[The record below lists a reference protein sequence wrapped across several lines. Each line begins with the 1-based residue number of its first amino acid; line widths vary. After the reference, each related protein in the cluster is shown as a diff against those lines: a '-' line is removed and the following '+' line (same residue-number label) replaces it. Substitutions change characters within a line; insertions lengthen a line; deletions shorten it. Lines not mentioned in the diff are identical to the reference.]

1 MKLLLLI
8 GGLVGF
14 GIGLLFS
21 WAQES
26 SWPACFWHACIAAY
40 LASLL
45 MRWWGQAWRKS
56 LEASFLERQ
65 TLASQIKPA
74 VLAKAGKS

>member
-8 GGLVGF
+8 GGLMGF

-21 WAQES
+21 WVQES
-26 SWPACFWHACIAAY
+26 SWPACLWHACLAAY

-45 MRWWGQAWRKS
+45 MRWWGQAWQKN
-56 LEASFLERQ
+56 LAEALMQ
-65 TLASQIKPA
+65 NHQPKTLKLSSNGKP
-74 VLAKAGKS
+74 